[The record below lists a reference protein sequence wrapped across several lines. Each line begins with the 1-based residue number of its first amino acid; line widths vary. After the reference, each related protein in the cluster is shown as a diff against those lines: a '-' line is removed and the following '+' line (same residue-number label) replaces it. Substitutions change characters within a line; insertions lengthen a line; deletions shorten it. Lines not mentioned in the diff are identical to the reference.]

1 MPLNLLFTNLSPM
14 FSKKKFAYVMG
25 LLSVGVVTL
34 SILNPNNPLVSS
46 IPFIPKPV
54 LHSFTG
60 LEGVD
65 GPVLAVKIDD
75 TRPAHPQIG
84 LEFADVVYIEQ
95 VEGGLTR
102 LAAIFS
108 STIPTRIGPVRS
120 ARISDIE
127 ILEQY
132 GKVIFAYSGAQKK
145 MRPVIA
151 AANLHDL
158 GAERNSPTI
167 YTTDSTRI
175 QPYAMVLRADLIM
188 QQAIDKSLDVAVS
201 KKMGWN
207 FGDAPEDGIAT
218 TDVHISWPASSY
230 DAHWSES
237 EKRWLLDF
245 AGQPNFADSGKRL
258 GPQTLVIQ
266 LVSITDSIYG
276 DKFGGVTPLSRT
288 VGTGKGFILRDGQSF
303 EAIWNRTSET
313 DGTTWT
319 TTTGEE
325 IRFAPGQIWVA
336 LTDTEPQFTRAAQDA
351 EGKSSK

>member
-1 MPLNLLFTNLSPM
+1 MPLNQLFMSLSQM
-14 FSKKKFAYVMG
+14 FSRRRLALVMG
-25 LLSVGVVTL
+25 VLSVAVVSL
-34 SILNPNNPLVSS
+34 SILSPHNSLVSS

-65 GPVLAVKIDD
+65 GPILAVKIDD

-84 LEFADVVYIEQ
+84 LEYADVVYIDQ
-95 VEGGLTR
+95 DEGGLTR
-102 LAAIFS
+102 LAALFS

-167 YTTDSTRI
+167 YTTDPARV

-188 QQAIDKSLDVAVS
+188 QQAKDRSLDVAES

-207 FGDAPEDGIAT
+207 FGDAPDGGIAT
-218 TDVHISWPASSY
+218 SDVHISWPASSY

-245 AGQPNFADSGKRL
+245 AGQPNFSDSGKRL
-258 GPQTLVIQ
+258 GPETLVIQ

-276 DKFGGVTPLSRT
+276 DKFGGVTPMSNT
-288 VGTGKGFILRDGQSF
+288 VGTGKGFIMRDGQSF

-319 TTTGEE
+319 TVTGEE
-325 IRFAPGQIWVA
+325 IQFAPGQIWVA
-336 LTDTEPQFTRAAQDA
+336 LTDTEPRFTRAAQDA
-351 EGKSSK
+351 EVKSSK